1 MLNEGLLGQE
11 QSSALM
17 SSYGNMKSEL
27 SVKEGGLQEN
37 ETNSLSVSANNKY
50 AMKSRSNITLLQ
62 NQAEHQSIVPQAM
75 TSSKLGGGTGYQMKG
90 PASANT
96 NQANGNFM

>member
-1 MLNEGLLGQE
+1 
-11 QSSALM
+11 M
-17 SSYGNMKSEL
+17 SSYGNVKSEL

-62 NQAEHQSIVPQAM
+62 NQSEHQSIVPQAIA
-75 TSSKLGGGTGYQMKG
+75 SSKLGGGSNYQMKG
-90 PASANT
+90 PASVSA
-96 NQANGNFM
+96 NQANGSFM